1 MVKELKMTEQTQ
13 PQQNPQDLTIQDLA
27 VMKQIIEIASE
38 RTAFKPGEMA
48 AVGIV
53 YNKLDAFLRAV
64 EEQQKAAKA
73 AESADK
79 APADGGD
86 Q

>member
-1 MVKELKMTEQTQ
+1 MSEQNQ
-13 PQQNPQDLTIQDLA
+13 PQPNPQDLTIQDLA
-27 VMKQIIEIASE
+27 VMKQIIELASE
-38 RTAFKPGEMA
+38 RSSFKPGEMA

-73 AESADK
+73 AEGAAVEQPSGAAND
-79 APADGGD
+79 
-86 Q
+86 

>member
-1 MVKELKMTEQTQ
+1 MTEQTQ